1 MTQAG
6 TGQPIPDVTISI
18 VGQQVGVHTNDN
30 GEYRLRVPSSE
41 VLVLARQ
48 LGYKRTTTRLGSGE
62 NSADFALERDVLQ
75 LEGVVV
81 TGVATTTDRRVAAT
95 SVSTVSASELNRVP
109 ARSVESN
116 LAGKVAGVGTRSG

>member
-109 ARSVESN
+109 ARSIESN

>member
-81 TGVATTTDRRVAAT
+81 TGVAHTTDRRVAAT

>member
-30 GEYRLRVPSSE
+30 GEYRRRVPSSE

-116 LAGKVAGVGTRSG
+116 LAGKVAGVGARSG